1 MTGVAVGP
9 LAAFALTDVVVCLTP
24 GPAVLCVVTQALG
37 HGPRRALWANAGI
50 LAGDAC
56 HVALAALG
64 VGALVA
70 ASPDLLRAVQYAGAA
85 YLAGVGVATWRGRG
99 ASVRTA
105 AGPPTPGLGGVAPR
119 ARAAGPAALAWGFA
133 TQAANPKAL
142 LFFTALLP
150 QFVRAGPAL
159 AAQIATLGFL
169 AAGIEGLVLLGYA
182 ALAGRAAPAL
192 GRPRVARA
200 IDRAA
205 GGLLVAAGVRTAIG
219 AA

>member
-1 MTGVAVGP
+1 MLGP
-9 LAAFALTDVVVCLTP
+9 FAAFALTDVLVCLTP

-56 HVALAALG
+56 YVALAALG
-64 VGALVA
+64 VGALLA

-85 YLAGVGVATWRGRG
+85 YLAGLGVATWRGRG
-99 ASVRTA
+99 GSVRA
-105 AGPPTPGLGGVAPR
+105 EAGPPGTGPR
-119 ARAAGPAALAWGFA
+119 GAGPPARAAGPAALARGFA

-150 QFVRAGPAL
+150 QFIRSGAPLGP
-159 AAQIATLGFL
+159 QIAVLGVL
-169 AAGIEGLVLLGYA
+169 AAGIEGLVLLGYG
-182 ALAGRAAPAL
+182 ALAGRVAPAL
-192 GRPRVARA
+192 GRPRVRRA
-200 IDRAA
+200 VDRAA